1 MALACRLPLQDFL
14 AKIQKYESSMGAFAG
29 KSIKGAG
36 HKAKWAVFLADE
48 VEKLRALV
56 SAKVLSINLLLNT
69 HAS

>member
-1 MALACRLPLQDFL
+1 
-14 AKIQKYESSMGAFAG
+14 MGAFAG